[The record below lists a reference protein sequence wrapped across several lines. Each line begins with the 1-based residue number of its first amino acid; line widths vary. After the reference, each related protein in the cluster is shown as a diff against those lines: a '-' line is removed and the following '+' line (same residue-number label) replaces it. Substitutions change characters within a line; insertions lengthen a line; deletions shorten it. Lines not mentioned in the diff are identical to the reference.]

1 MWIKELVR
9 LSEVRNWVMGT
20 IDVYCLPSTLVHL
33 EDCVL
38 GGLSHKG
45 EGLNYGGAPTAGKRV
60 IIEIHVEILV

>member
-1 MWIKELVR
+1 
-9 LSEVRNWVMGT
+9 MGT